1 MDRIDRAAG
10 VGLLEVEASGCGCS
24 TVEGGRSGEADMMVG
39 FEEPIEEY
47 APRASPLEYYS
58 PMSPVESCSR
68 YKGVLGLWKYTKKGK
83 EKRK

>member
-1 MDRIDRAAG
+1 
-10 VGLLEVEASGCGCS
+10 
-24 TVEGGRSGEADMMVG
+24 MMVG